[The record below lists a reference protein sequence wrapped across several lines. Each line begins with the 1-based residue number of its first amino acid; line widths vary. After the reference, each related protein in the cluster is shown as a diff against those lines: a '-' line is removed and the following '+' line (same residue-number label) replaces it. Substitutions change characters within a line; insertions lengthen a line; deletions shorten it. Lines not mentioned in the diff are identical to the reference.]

1 MPVHFHR
8 DLEKLKK
15 DILTL
20 GSMVEEATTRA
31 IVALI
36 DRRPEL
42 AEEVINGDSEI
53 DRKELQVEDDCL
65 KMLALHQPMAADLR
79 FLVVVLKVNNEL
91 ERIGDLAVNIA
102 ERAVYITSR
111 APLEV
116 PQDFDKMVEVSRSML
131 CDSLDALVNMD
142 AELARNVIDR
152 DNLVDEMH
160 IKTWTAMQELM
171 VKDTTLAKRASSIQA
186 AAYQLERIADHATN
200 IAEDVVFMV
209 EGEVVRHESLRKN
222 KNDVTH

>member
-15 DILTL
+15 EILTL
-20 GSMVEEATTRA
+20 GSMVEEATTKA
-31 IVALI
+31 IVALV

-42 AEEVINGDSEI
+42 AEEVINGDNVI
-53 DRKELQVEDDCL
+53 DRKELEVEEECL
-65 KMLALHQPMAADLR
+65 KIMALHQPVAADLR

-102 ERAVYITSR
+102 ERAAYITSR
-111 APLEV
+111 EPIRMPEE
-116 PQDFDKMVEVSRSML
+116 FSSMVEVARSML
-131 CDSLDALVNMD
+131 CDSLDALVNKD
-142 AELARNVIDR
+142 AELARQVIER

-160 IKTWTAMQELM
+160 RKMWMAMQELM
-171 VKDTTLAKRASSIQA
+171 VQEPAVAKRASSTQA

-200 IAEDVVFMV
+200 IAEDVVYMV
-209 EGEVVRHESLRKN
+209 RGAVVRHESLHKN
-222 KNDVTH
+222 NTDVNH